1 MVRSGRVISWIVA
14 LSNTGESIPA
24 AAHKHRGLLPFLGM
38 ASGISVAAIY
48 YNQPLLLEI
57 SRTFHVSSSE
67 AGRVAVATQVGYAIG
82 ILLFVPMGDVA
93 ERRGLIAKLFAAV
106 TVALLA
112 AGLAPSLWMLLAAS
126 VAVGITSAVTHVVVP
141 IAPELVEPHESGKAI
156 GMVMTGLL
164 LGVLLGRAA
173 SGWVAT
179 LTGWRGVFLL
189 AAAMT
194 AVFIPLIRWYLPPM
208 PPMRAVSYRAA
219 LASLWT
225 IACEQ
230 PILRESAL
238 IGFLVFGAFSSFWT
252 NLAFLLGSPHYRLGA
267 GVAGS
272 FGVLGAAGAVAASVA
287 GRISDRRGARFV
299 LAAALCCL
307 GLGFAILWIF
317 GYHIAGLVVGVLAI
331 DIGQQGMHIGNQ
343 TRIFK
348 LVEGAR
354 SRINAVYMIVFFFGG
369 AMGSALSTIAWAHW
383 QWSGVC
389 AFALLLLAMAG
400 VRHAIG
406 GMRHQDPSL
415 PATASQ

>member
-1 MVRSGRVISWIVA
+1 MSAGV
-14 LSNTGESIPA
+14 
-24 AAHKHRGLLPFLGM
+24 
-38 ASGISVAAIY
+38 SVAAIY

-67 AGRVAVATQVGYAIG
+67 AGRVAVATQIGYAAG
-82 ILLFVPMGDVA
+82 ILFFVPMGDVA

-106 TVALLA
+106 ALALLA
-112 AGLAPSLWMLLAAS
+112 AGLSQSLWMLLAAS
-126 VAVGITSAVTHVVVP
+126 IAIGVTSAVTHVVVP

-156 GMVMTGLL
+156 GTVMTGLL

-173 SGWVAT
+173 SGWVAM
-179 LTGWRGVFLL
+179 LAGWRGVFLL
-189 AAAMT
+189 AAAIT
-194 AVFIPLIRWYLPPM
+194 AIFVPLIRWYVPPM
-208 PPMRAVSYRAA
+208 PPLRAVRYRAA

-225 IACEQ
+225 LAKEQ
-230 PILRESAL
+230 PALREATL

-267 GVAGS
+267 GAAGS

-287 GRISDRRGARFV
+287 GRTADRRGARFV
-299 LAAALCCL
+299 MSAALGFL
-307 GLGFAILWIF
+307 IAGFAVLWTM

-331 DIGQQGMHIGNQ
+331 DIGQQGMHISNQ

-354 SRINAVYMIVFFFGG
+354 SRINAVYMIVFFLGG
-369 AMGSALSTIAWAHW
+369 ALGSALSTLAWAHW

-389 AFALLLLAMAG
+389 AFALGMLALAA

-406 GMRHQDPSL
+406 SKRGSNC
-415 PATASQ
+415 PASHI